1 MRIAKRTRRT
11 RETATRRDPVSR
23 MTAAAC
29 DLRAPCGVCDDA
41 APFAA
46 KRLP

>member
-11 RETATRRDPVSR
+11 RETATHLDPVSR
-23 MTAAAC
+23 MTAAAR
-29 DLRAPCGVCDDA
+29 DPRAPRGVCDDA
-41 APFAA
+41 APLAA